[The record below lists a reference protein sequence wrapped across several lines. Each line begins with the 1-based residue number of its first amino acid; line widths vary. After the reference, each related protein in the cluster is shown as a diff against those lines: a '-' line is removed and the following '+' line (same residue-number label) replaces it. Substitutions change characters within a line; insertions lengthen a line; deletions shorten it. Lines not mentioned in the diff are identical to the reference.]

1 MKHSVKVLDKEKLIF
16 RSTIEFSNGKNFGED
31 QYVVRVSLGDLS
43 GNLPVELEP
52 VKIQLN

>member
-16 RSTIEFSNGKNFGED
+16 RSTFEVSNGKIFGED

-52 VKIQLN
+52 VKIELN